1 MKDPP
6 VLNTGGPHHQHKI
19 VYDQYPILRPK
30 AGGAKS
36 LRFTI
41 GPCNQI
47 IPEKARE
54 IAHEKLLEMPR
65 GQDPNLIKQGIL
77 AEADITL
84 EKSFHDFVEVR
95 SLKPTTFRE
104 YNRAMKK
111 IFKAWQTKPVNS
123 ITKDMVMRKFR
134 KVSSESGPAL
144 ANLEFRFLRAL
155 MNFAMGQYENSK
167 GKPLVSVN
175 PVSRLSET
183 KAWHRIKRRQTIIDK
198 SDLPKWFKGIRSLR
212 NEDFRDYLTLLLL
225 TGVRRS
231 EGFQLRWSD
240 IDLRNKTFIIQDTKN
255 HNPLSLPMGS
265 FLYKMFKERKKTSK
279 SEWVFPGT
287 GRTKHMVDPKGAL
300 KKIKETTVATVTYS
314 ASSSFMYL
322 DLSAIYPYA
331 VGPGNVWAGLDIGI
345 NLSAESTVEIAGAEV
360 SGDIEDVEMDYGLV
374 FGYTYPINETMG
386 VFASY
391 YLGLAEIVAD
401 SKAKHNG
408 IGLGISYSLPY

>member
-1 MKDPP
+1 MSTQKRISGSSQKIKINRSTVKALPLFKPDPEKP
-6 VLNTGGPHHQHKI
+6 NTNQQLLFDSVLPGFGVRITESN
-19 VYDQYPILRPK
+19 K
-30 AGGAKS
+30 AYFAQKRVGRKVV
-36 LRFTI
+36 RFTI

-54 IAHEKLLEMPR
+54 IAHEKLLEMAR

-77 AEADITL
+77 AEAEITL
-84 EKSFHDFVEVR
+84 EKSFQDFVEVR
-95 SLKPTTFRE
+95 SLKPITFRE

-111 IFKAWQTKPVNS
+111 TFKDWQTKPVNS

-167 GKPLVSVN
+167 GEPLVSVN

-198 SDLPKWFKGIRSLR
+198 SDLPKWFQGIRSLS
-212 NEDFRDYLTLLLL
+212 NKDFRDYLTLLLL

-231 EGFQLRWSD
+231 EGFQLQWSD

-255 HNPLSLPMGS
+255 HNPLSLPMGN
-265 FLYKMFKERKKTSK
+265 FLYKMFKERKKASK

-300 KKIKETTVATVTYS
+300 KEIKETTGIKF
-314 ASSSFMYL
+314 SFH
-322 DLSAIYPYA
+322 DLRRLFITTTDS
-331 VGPGNVWAGLDIGI
+331 LDI
-345 NLSAESTVEIAGAEV
+345 STYAMKALVNHSLNGDVTGEYIV
-360 SGDIEDVEMDYGLV
+360 SDPQRLKEPMQRIETHLLKLCQHKD
-374 FGYTYPINETMG
+374 
-386 VFASY
+386 
-391 YLGLAEIVAD
+391 
-401 SKAKHNG
+401 
-408 IGLGISYSLPY
+408 

>member
-1 MKDPP
+1 MSTQKRISGSSQKIKINRSTVKALPLFKPDPEKP
-6 VLNTGGPHHQHKI
+6 NTNQQLLFDSVLPGFGVRVTENN
-19 VYDQYPILRPK
+19 K
-30 AGGAKS
+30 AYFAQKRVGRKVV
-36 LRFTI
+36 RFTI

-47 IPEKARE
+47 IPEKAWE
-54 IAHEKLLEMPR
+54 IAHEKLLEMAR

-111 IFKAWQTKPVNS
+111 TFKDWQTKPVNS

-231 EGFQLRWSD
+231 EGFQLQWSD

-300 KKIKETTVATVTYS
+300 KEIKETTGIKF
-314 ASSSFMYL
+314 SFH
-322 DLSAIYPYA
+322 DLRRLFITTTDS
-331 VGPGNVWAGLDIGI
+331 LDI
-345 NLSAESTVEIAGAEV
+345 STYAMKALVNHSLNGDVTGGYIV
-360 SGDIEDVEMDYGLV
+360 SDPQRLKEPMQRIETHLLKLCQHKD
-374 FGYTYPINETMG
+374 
-386 VFASY
+386 
-391 YLGLAEIVAD
+391 
-401 SKAKHNG
+401 
-408 IGLGISYSLPY
+408 

>member
-1 MKDPP
+1 MSTQKRISGSSQKIKINRSTVKVLPLFKPDPEKP
-6 VLNTGGPHHQHKI
+6 NTNQQLVFDSVLPGFGVRITENN
-19 VYDQYPILRPK
+19 K
-30 AGGAKS
+30 AYFAQKRVGRKVV
-36 LRFTI
+36 RFTI

-54 IAHEKLLEMPR
+54 IAHEKLLEMAR

-77 AEADITL
+77 AEAEITL
-84 EKSFHDFVEVR
+84 EKSFQDFVEVR
-95 SLKPTTFRE
+95 SLKPITFRE

-111 IFKAWQTKPVNS
+111 TFKDWQTKPVNS

-231 EGFQLRWSD
+231 EGFQLQWSD

-300 KKIKETTVATVTYS
+300 KEIKETTGIKF
-314 ASSSFMYL
+314 SFH
-322 DLSAIYPYA
+322 DLRRLFITTTDS
-331 VGPGNVWAGLDIGI
+331 LDI
-345 NLSAESTVEIAGAEV
+345 STYAMKALVNHSLNGDVTSGYIV
-360 SGDIEDVEMDYGLV
+360 SDPQRLKEPMQRIETHLLKLCQHKD
-374 FGYTYPINETMG
+374 
-386 VFASY
+386 
-391 YLGLAEIVAD
+391 
-401 SKAKHNG
+401 
-408 IGLGISYSLPY
+408 

>member
-1 MKDPP
+1 MGISGSNKKIKINRRRVEALPYFKPNPEKPNTNQQLVFDS
-6 VLNTGGPHHQHKI
+6 VLPGFGVRITESN
-19 VYDQYPILRPK
+19 K
-30 AGGAKS
+30 AYFAQKRVGRKVV
-36 LRFTI
+36 RFTI

-54 IAHEKLLEMPR
+54 IAHEKLLEMAR

-77 AEADITL
+77 AEAEITL
-84 EKSFHDFVEVR
+84 EKSFQDFVEVR
-95 SLKPTTFRE
+95 SLKPITFRE

-111 IFKAWQTKPVNS
+111 TFKDWQTKPVNS

-240 IDLRNKTFIIQDTKN
+240 IDLRNKAFIIQDTKN

-300 KKIKETTVATVTYS
+300 KEIKETTGIKF
-314 ASSSFMYL
+314 SFH
-322 DLSAIYPYA
+322 DLRRLFITTTDS
-331 VGPGNVWAGLDIGI
+331 LDI
-345 NLSAESTVEIAGAEV
+345 STYAMKALVNHSLNGDVTGGYIV
-360 SGDIEDVEMDYGLV
+360 SDPQRLKEPMQRIETHLLKLCQHKD
-374 FGYTYPINETMG
+374 
-386 VFASY
+386 
-391 YLGLAEIVAD
+391 
-401 SKAKHNG
+401 
-408 IGLGISYSLPY
+408 

>member
-1 MKDPP
+1 MSTQKRISGSSQKIKINRSTVKALPLFKPDPEKP
-6 VLNTGGPHHQHKI
+6 NTNQQLLFDSVLPGFGVRITESN
-19 VYDQYPILRPK
+19 K
-30 AGGAKS
+30 AYFAQKRVGRKVV
-36 LRFTI
+36 RFTI
-41 GPCNQI
+41 GSCNQI

-54 IAHEKLLEMPR
+54 IAHEKLLEMTR

-95 SLKPTTFRE
+95 SLKPITFRE

-111 IFKAWQTKPVNS
+111 TFKDWQTKPVNS

-134 KVSSESGPAL
+134 KVSIESGPAL

-231 EGFQLRWSD
+231 EGFQLQWSD

-279 SEWVFPGT
+279 GEWVFPGT
-287 GRTKHMVDPKGAL
+287 GRTKHMVEPKGAL
-300 KKIKETTVATVTYS
+300 TEIKEATDIKFSFHDLRRLFITTAES
-314 ASSSFMYL
+314 
-322 DLSAIYPYA
+322 
-331 VGPGNVWAGLDIGI
+331 LDISTYAMKALVNHSLNGDVTGGYI
-345 NLSAESTVEIAGAEV
+345 VSDPERLRESMQR
-360 SGDIEDVEMDYGLV
+360 IEDHLLHLCGTT
-374 FGYTYPINETMG
+374 F
-386 VFASY
+386 
-391 YLGLAEIVAD
+391 
-401 SKAKHNG
+401 
-408 IGLGISYSLPY
+408 

>member
-1 MKDPP
+1 MSTQKRISGSSQKIKINRSTVKALPLFEPNPDKPNTNQQLLFDS
-6 VLNTGGPHHQHKI
+6 VLPGFGIRITENN
-19 VYDQYPILRPK
+19 K
-30 AGGAKS
+30 AYFAQKRVGRKVV
-36 LRFTI
+36 RFTI

-54 IAHEKLLEMPR
+54 IAHEKLLEMTR

-84 EKSFHDFVEVR
+84 EKSFQDFVEVR
-95 SLKPTTFRE
+95 SLKPITFRE

-111 IFKAWQTKPVNS
+111 TFKDWQTKPVNS

-198 SDLPKWFKGIRSLR
+198 SDLPKWFKGIRSLK

-231 EGFQLRWSD
+231 EGFQLQWSD
-240 IDLRNKTFIIQDTKN
+240 IDLRNKSFIIQDTKN

-265 FLYKMFKERKKTSK
+265 FLYKMFKERKRTSK

-300 KKIKETTVATVTYS
+300 KEIKETTGIKF
-314 ASSSFMYL
+314 SFH
-322 DLSAIYPYA
+322 DLRRLFITTTDS
-331 VGPGNVWAGLDIGI
+331 LDI
-345 NLSAESTVEIAGAEV
+345 STYAMKALVNHSLNGDVTGGYIV
-360 SGDIEDVEMDYGLV
+360 SDPQRLKEPMQRIETHLLKLCQHKD
-374 FGYTYPINETMG
+374 
-386 VFASY
+386 
-391 YLGLAEIVAD
+391 
-401 SKAKHNG
+401 
-408 IGLGISYSLPY
+408 